1 MFVEILEKMLK
12 EEMALDQH
20 KYAEI
25 YLESTREPVQ
35 PPEEPAVHINT
46 LEK

>member
-1 MFVEILEKMLK
+1 MLK
-12 EEMALDQH
+12 EEVALDQH

-35 PPEEPAVHINT
+35 TPEEQVVHINS
-46 LEK
+46 L